1 MQSHRCMA
9 MNDAWEPAVEL
20 VLSLSCKARANTK
33 LATSQSQRRITFGLS
48 SALTYGEAAA
58 KIADRHG
65 LGEVVLAKHNGSVE
79 CDPLGALSMA
89 PNTVLEVYGV
99 DEWRLLHQFEHLAT
113 TGASPIE
120 SASPTQR
127 AAAEEAAACDAVEK
141 AAAKRTAA
149 ETAAAH
155 NAAQEKAAAAE
166 RAAQEK
172 ADAAEKGQ
180 RHSPTRVATG
190 IVCATCEHDKP
201 GGCFS
206 RHQHKKPREDRVC
219 RRCTQ
224 WMFCHGCYV
233 ARHLDEFSKTQLRKG
248 PGKQKC
254 KKCVAV
260 LVDQEAS
267 VLAWKEEKKR
277 KAAKLAE
284 QWAAQ
289 EKRVGKGPT
298 VYAPSVSSNN
308 PWMPLSEASGKS
320 AEASIYSD
328 LLKQKQTPIAV
339 LQGLIRGY
347 AARLLVKQSLD
358 EQFRDATLLPR
369 VLWLQRRRRKVRVD
383 RCACAAARA
392 DLALRKQHK
401 QTLVAE
407 AKEKKIELLKEEV
420 ERCQADREEAE
431 EEAEVAA
438 YEAEAQQH
446 IADGEV
452 ECMAHIFLSGTC
464 PCPKCEREREEEAK
478 REAEEEAEREAEE
491 EAERARSDDE
501 CYDQDREVVV
511 MLKLTSDFDSYDYFE
526 AGDKGTTFWMP
537 DEEGYFRVKNM
548 DGDVGYIHKDD
559 LCLVTENE
567 DESNEDDDDD
577 DDDNDDDDDD
587 DDHDDHDDHD
597 HDHDRNDDDNDDS
610 DDDDDTKRKK
620 LQPNRVCGGRGAGR
634 RRQLQDDDD
643 YNDWSGDDW
652 VGLDHPFYVV
662 PREGGIV
669 YCKGQAIE
677 VLAGE
682 TLVANGPPAD
692 DGDLIVW
699 RESDRAMFWI
709 HKSHVQKGSTW
720 RDPECVDAETRDL
733 LQRLTIR
740 KIMRHGLCVMDQGT
754 FGRGIGVSI

>member
-1 MQSHRCMA
+1 M
-9 MNDAWEPAVEL
+9 
-20 VLSLSCKARANTK
+20 
-33 LATSQSQRRITFGLS
+33 
-48 SALTYGEAAA
+48 
-58 KIADRHG
+58 
-65 LGEVVLAKHNGSVE
+65 
-79 CDPLGALSMA
+79 
-89 PNTVLEVYGV
+89 
-99 DEWRLLHQFEHLAT
+99 
-113 TGASPIE
+113 
-120 SASPTQR
+120 
-127 AAAEEAAACDAVEK
+127 EEAAARDAVEK
-141 AAAKRTAA
+141 AAAKRAVA
-149 ETAAAH
+149 ERAAAH
-155 NAAQEKAAAAE
+155 STAQEKAAAQEMVAAAE

-172 ADAAEKGQ
+172 ADTAEELK
-180 RHSPTRVATG
+180 RHNPTRVATG
-190 IVCATCEHDKP
+190 IVCARCEHDKP

-206 RHQHKKPREDRVC
+206 QRQHKKPREDRVC
-219 RRCTQ
+219 FGCTQ
-224 WMFCHGCYV
+224 VLWCSGCFGT
-233 ARHLDEFSKTQLRKG
+233 RHREEFSQRQLRKG

-254 KKCVAV
+254 RKCMAI
-260 LVDQEAS
+260 LVDQEARE
-267 VLAWKEEKKR
+267 LAWKEKKKR
-277 KAAKLAE
+277 ETAKLVE
-284 QWAAQ
+284 QCVAR
-289 EKRVGKGPT
+289 EKRVGKDPA
-298 VYAPSVSSNN
+298 VYAPSVSSSN
-308 PWMPLSEASGKS
+308 PWMPLSEASGES

-328 LLKQKQTPIAV
+328 LLERKQTPIAV

-347 AARLLVKQSLD
+347 AARLVVKQALD
-358 EQFRDATLLPR
+358 EQGRNVLLPR
-369 VLWLQRRRRKVRVD
+369 VLWLQRRRRQVTVD
-383 RCACAAARA
+383 RKACAAARVE
-392 DLALRKQHK
+392 LALRKQQH
-401 QTLVAE
+401 QILVAE
-407 AKEKKIELLKEEV
+407 AEEEKIEALREET
-420 ERCQADREEAE
+420 ERSLAAREEAE

-438 YEAEAQQH
+438 HEAEAQQH

-491 EAERARSDDE
+491 EAERARFNDE
-501 CYDQDREVVV
+501 SYDQDREVVV
-511 MLKLTSDFDSYDYFE
+511 MLKPTFDSYSYQRPGAPHRARALHEGYFE

-567 DESNEDDDDD
+567 DESNEDDDND

-620 LQPNRVCGGRGAGR
+620 LQPTRVCGGRGAGR

-643 YNDWSGDDW
+643 DDDYNDWSGDDW
-652 VGLDHPFYVV
+652 IGLDHPFYVV

-669 YCKGQAIE
+669 YCKGEAIE